1 MKNLCLFPLLLCC
14 MAMKPASP
22 APSFDFQGKHT
33 TKSKKPAARKTAAKP
48 AVRSATTATAPAKDA
63 VKEAVPEE
71 LQSFTEEGMQ
81 VSRWQYG
88 DLDADGNRR
97 DALVLLTD
105 IREEEANYRDYTLKP
120 RTVKVLIRGN
130 NGKLVEKLRN
140 DHCLAAKEESNPG
153 AADPFRRFIIQK
165 GDFMLVEQ
173 SGFGKLHSEVY
184 TTFHYDGTR
193 NWNLNK
199 RTEIGF
205 RDTKQIG
212 KKITSGKDLGKT
224 DFEHYRNA

>member
-1 MKNLCLFPLLLCC
+1 MKNLCLFPLLFCC
-14 MAMKPASP
+14 IAMKPAS
-22 APSFDFQGKHT
+22 SFDFQGKKH
-33 TKSKKPAARKTAAKP
+33 TKSSKPATKKTVVKPAANTAAPTKE
-48 AVRSATTATAPAKDA
+48 T
-63 VKEAVPEE
+63 VKETLPEE
-71 LQSFTEEGMQ
+71 LQSFAEEGMQ
-81 VSRWQYG
+81 VTRWQYG

-97 DALVLLTD
+97 DALILLAD
-105 IREEEANYRDYTLKP
+105 LREAEANFRDYTLKP

-153 AADPFRRFIIQK
+153 AADPFRRFIIQN
-165 GDFMLVEQ
+165 GEFMLVEQ

-193 NWNLNK
+193 NWNLDK

-212 KKITSGKDLGKT
+212 KKVTSGKELGKT